1 MTEKEYIK
9 DIKEKLINTFPN
21 EISRIFGSVN
31 KIRIWLNNENYYKKV
46 FNFLAE
52 QKDIYKNVR
61 KGSYEWTIHFEIIIP
76 DELKSD
82 IDKEIEIL
90 ENKIKELKFKKRN
103 KELEEKKLKLKK
115 QLEEQLKKIDEE
127 LKSI

>member
-1 MTEKEYIK
+1 MEEKEYIK
-9 DIKEKLINTFPN
+9 NIKEKLRNTFPD
-21 EISRIFGSVN
+21 EILKIFGSVN
-31 KIRIWLNNENYYKKV
+31 KIRIWLKDKKYYTKV
-46 FNFLAE
+46 FDFLTKE
-52 QKDIYKNVR
+52 NKLYRNVR
-61 KGSYEWTIHFEIIIP
+61 EGSCEGTIQFEIIIP
-76 DELKSD
+76 DEFKSD

-90 ENKIKELKFKKRN
+90 ENKIKELKLKKRN

>member
-1 MTEKEYIK
+1 MEEKEYIK
-9 DIKEKLINTFPN
+9 NIKEKLRNTFPN

-31 KIRIWLNNENYYKKV
+31 KISIWLSNENYYQKV
-46 FNFLAE
+46 FDSLTE

-61 KGSYEWTIHFEIIIP
+61 KGGYEDTIKFEIIIP
-76 DELKSD
+76 EELKSD

-90 ENKIKELKFKKRN
+90 ENKIKELKLKKRN

>member
-31 KIRIWLNNENYYKKV
+31 KIRIWLNNENYYEKV

-61 KGSYEWTIHFEIIIP
+61 KGIYEWVIHFEIIIP
-76 DELKSD
+76 YELKSD